1 MKIYIVSPPKNPK
14 SAGSMIL
21 YNLRDQLRAHGVNA
35 ERWII
40 AQDQTGQFYISFNE
54 KEFTILNERTISDT
68 IDVMN
73 TVIIHGENLHY
84 KYFKSFNVARYYLN
98 KIGRLKNIGV
108 PREREFKITW
118 DQSFV
123 DDADFELNYLYIKKS
138 QQEDIFDDKNRNI
151 DLTYVGK
158 GIIYDQSFKRLPNTI
173 ELTRDWPNNDEEYV
187 FLLSKARFIFS
198 YDTISSVLNDAIYY
212 GAIPIL
218 MTTLPYSSTED
229 LLNAAEKKMPIL
241 TFDDLNNLKNSGE
254 LESYLTLFNEFR
266 RLFVEQEKYSE
277 LKFFNSLPTLVEKMA
292 LFFNVK

>member
-1 MKIYIVSPPKNPK
+1 MYIVSPPKNTK

-21 YNLRDQLRAHGVNA
+21 YNLRDQLRAHGVDA

-40 AQDQTGQFYISFNE
+40 AQDRSGQFHISFNE
-54 KEFTILNERTISDT
+54 KEFTILDEKIITDT
-68 IDVMN
+68 IDATN

-84 KYFKSFNVARYYLN
+84 KYFKDFNVARYYLN
-98 KIGRLKNIGV
+98 KIGRMKNIGV

-123 DDADFELNYLYIKKS
+123 DDADFELNYLYIKKP
-138 QQEDIFDDKNRNI
+138 QQETIYEDKNRNI

-158 GIIYDQSFKRLPNTI
+158 GIIYDQSFKRLSNTI
-173 ELTRDWPNNDEEYV
+173 ELTRNWPNNDDEYV

-218 MTTLPYSSTED
+218 MTTLPYSSAED
-229 LLNAAEKKMPIL
+229 LLNAAGEKMPIL
-241 TFDDLNNLKNSGE
+241 TSDDLNNLMNSGE
-254 LESYLTLFNEFR
+254 LDSYLTLFNEFR
-266 RLFVEQEKYSE
+266 RLFIEQEKHSE
-277 LKFFNSLPTLVEKMA
+277 IKFFNSLPTLVEQMA
-292 LFFNVK
+292 LFFNIK